1 MARLPAMALLLL
13 VMAAASSD
21 AQPSPGYY
29 PSSRFRPVAFNRPYS
44 NKWGPQHQTV
54 SGDHSALTI
63 WLDRT
68 SGSGFKSKHAYRN
81 GYFATRIKL
90 PAGYTAGINTAFYLS
105 NNEAHPG
112 FHDEIDMEFLGTIP
126 GEPYTL
132 QTNVYVRG
140 SGDGRIVGREM
151 RFHLWF
157 DPTADFHSY
166 AILWNPDAITFFVD
180 DVPVRRYERRTEL
193 TFPDRPMWAY
203 GSIWDA
209 SDWATDHGRHRADY
223 RYQPFVARFDRFVVA
238 GCGAAAPA
246 SCRPVRASPAGA
258 GLTPRQYAA
267 MRWAQQ
273 GHMVYYYCQDFRR
286 DRSLTPEC

>member
-1 MARLPAMALLLL
+1 M
-13 VMAAASSD
+13 
-21 AQPSPGYY
+21 Q
-29 PSSRFRPVAFNRPYS
+29 
-44 NKWGPQHQTV
+44 
-54 SGDHSALTI
+54 
-63 WLDRT
+63 
-68 SGSGFKSKHAYRN
+68 
-81 GYFATRIKL
+81 
-90 PAGYTAGINTAFYLS
+90 LS

-157 DPTADFHSY
+157 DPTAAFHTY

-180 DVPVRRYERRTEL
+180 DVPVRRYERRAEL

-209 SDWATDHGRHRADY
+209 SDWATDDGRHRADY
-223 RYQPFVARFDRFVVA
+223 RYQPFVARLDRFVLA
-238 GCGAAAPA
+238 GCSTAAPA
-246 SCRPVRASPAGA
+246 SCRPVPASPRGA
-258 GLTPRQYAA
+258 GLTPQQYAA

-273 GHMVYYYCQDFRR
+273 GHMVYYYCNDFRR
-286 DRSLTPEC
+286 DHSLTPEC

>member
-1 MARLPAMALLLL
+1 M
-13 VMAAASSD
+13 
-21 AQPSPGYY
+21 Q
-29 PSSRFRPVAFNRPYS
+29 
-44 NKWGPQHQTV
+44 
-54 SGDHSALTI
+54 
-63 WLDRT
+63 
-68 SGSGFKSKHAYRN
+68 
-81 GYFATRIKL
+81 
-90 PAGYTAGINTAFYLS
+90 LS

-157 DPTADFHSY
+157 DPTAAFHTY

-209 SDWATDHGRHRADY
+209 SDWATDDGRHRADY
-223 RYQPFVARFDRFVVA
+223 RYQPFVARLDRFVLA
-238 GCGAAAPA
+238 GCSAAAPA
-246 SCRPVRASPAGA
+246 SCRPVPASPRGA
-258 GLTPRQYAA
+258 GLTPQQYAA

-273 GHMVYYYCQDFRR
+273 GHMVYYYCNDFRR
-286 DRSLTPEC
+286 DHSLTPEC